1 MVCMIAAVIVLAGGG
16 LLALV
21 AGRSARAAC
30 LLGPLSV
37 LGGSGLALVEA
48 VRVIVGGQIVSV
60 RIPWQM
66 PLGSFNMLLDP
77 LAALFVVPIAFV
89 GALAAV
95 YGSEYLQAHRGNRNL
110 GVSWFLFNILLASM
124 LLVVLARN
132 GMFFL
137 VAWEI
142 MSLSSFFLVM
152 YDGQEE
158 SVRRAG
164 WTYLVATHIGTA
176 FLLAMFVLLCRS
188 SDTLDLNPCHVRQG
202 LAGTIFVLAMIG
214 FGTKAGFVPLHVWL
228 PEAHP
233 AAPSHVSAV
242 MSGLM
247 LKTGIYG
254 LLRVL
259 TLLGAPAWWW
269 GWTLL
274 GVGVVTGIIGVLLA
288 LAQHDLKRMLAYS
301 SVENMGILTIGL
313 GLGVLGIHYH
323 QPVLAALGLTGALVH
338 MVNHAVFKSLLFLGA
353 GAILHATGTRQ
364 IDRMGGLLKRMPSTG
379 SAFLIGAAAICG
391 LPPLNGF
398 VGEVLIYVAAF
409 SGMAQAGL
417 PPGPPRLLLGTVAV
431 GSLALIGGLAAA
443 CFARASGIALLG
455 EPRSAEADQAHDP
468 GWAMRWPMGILAAA
482 CAMIALLSPAIPR
495 VMLAVLPSLV
505 PADLWPGVKEAL
517 IGAQGPLWMVC
528 GASLIVFGLVALL
541 AAVRRTLLSGRPV
554 ERRVTW
560 DCGYVAPTPRMQ
572 YTASSFTWPLVLLF
586 RILLRPT
593 VDIRSPQG
601 LFPGRTAIHT
611 DTSDTFRDRLYRPLF
626 LVIGWLVTRLRWLQA
641 GADSAVRV
649 VHRPDVVGT
658 AGLEVG

>member
-1 MVCMIAAVIVLAGGG
+1 MIAAVLVLVAGGV
-16 LLALV
+16 LALV

-30 LLGPLSV
+30 LMGPLSV

-48 VRVIVGGQIVSV
+48 IRTLASGQIVSV
-60 RIPWQM
+60 RIPWHV
-66 PLGSFNMLLDP
+66 PLGSFNMLMDP
-77 LAALFVVPIAFV
+77 LAAWFVVPMAVV
-89 GALAAV
+89 GSLAAV
-95 YGSEYLQAHRGNRNL
+95 YGSEYLQAHRGHRNL
-110 GVSWFLFNILLASM
+110 GVSWFLFNVLLASM
-124 LLVVLARN
+124 LLVVVARN

-142 MSLSSFFLVM
+142 MSVSSFFLVM
-152 YDGQEE
+152 FDGQEE

-176 FLLAMFVLLCRS
+176 FLLATFVLLGRS
-188 SDTLDLNPCHVRQG
+188 SGTLDLDRCHVG
-202 LAGTIFVLAMIG
+202 PELAGVIFVLAIVG

-247 LKTGIYG
+247 IKTGIYG

-259 TLLGAPAWWW
+259 TLLGVPPAWW

-274 GVGVVTGIIGVLLA
+274 GVGAVTGIGGVLLA
-288 LAQHDLKRMLAYS
+288 LAQQDLKRLLAYS

-313 GLGVLGIHYH
+313 GLGLLGISYR
-323 QPVLAALGLTGALVH
+323 QPMLAALGLTGALVH
-338 MVNHAVFKSLLFLGA
+338 VVNHAVFKSLLFLGA

-364 IDRMGGLLKRMPSTG
+364 IDRMGGLLKRMPGTG
-379 SAFLIGAAAICG
+379 LSFLIGAAAICG

-417 PPGPPRLLLGTVAV
+417 PPGPPRLLLGTLAV

-443 CFARASGIALLG
+443 CFARAAGIALLG
-455 EPRSAEADQAHDP
+455 EPRSTEAADARDP
-468 GWAMRWPMGILAAA
+468 GWAMRWPMGVLAAA
-482 CAMIALLSPAIPR
+482 CGVIALLSPGIPR
-495 VMLAVLPSLV
+495 VMLAVLPTLV
-505 PADLWPGVKEAL
+505 PAELWPGVQDSLAS
-517 IGAQGPLWMVC
+517 ARGPLWMVC
-528 GASLIVFGLVALL
+528 GGSLIVFGLVLFL
-541 AAVRRTLLSGRPV
+541 AAVRRLLLSGRPV
-554 ERRVTW
+554 EHRVTW

-572 YTASSFTWPLVLLF
+572 YTASSFTWPLVYLF
-586 RILLRPT
+586 RMLLRPN
-593 VDIRSPQG
+593 VDIRAPQG

-611 DTSDTFRDRLYRPLF
+611 DTPDPFREGLYRPLF
-626 LVIGWLVTRLRWLQA
+626 LAVAWLVARLRWLQQGRIQLYVLYIA
-641 GADSAVRV
+641 LTLLALLVWKLGKQ
-649 VHRPDVVGT
+649 
-658 AGLEVG
+658 